1 MGFTRDW
8 WSGRRACVLAM
19 VLGSGPAFA
28 QDEQGPTLDPGPPE
42 TPSAQEKREAR
53 AEALADEPEVHSQV
67 ASFAITKLHDS
78 PAVVTAI
85 TADEIKASGAR
96 DLMDVLLMVPG
107 FFFGVDVSGTVGPG
121 FRGLWGQEG
130 KVLLIIDGKEM
141 NEQLYST
148 MQLGHEFPVEL
159 IERIEVVRGPGSVI
173 YGGNAELAVIN
184 VITRGIQGS
193 TDALA
198 VGTYGQLSHGL
209 GRRSLTLSGR
219 KVFESVPG
227 LSAFASASLGQGQR
241 SDSNFS
247 DFFGNT
253 ASMNGASR
261 MDPTVVQAGVGY
273 RDLQLSLLYQRQDTT
288 SVVSVDQVLPSPVS
302 TDFESFHAELSDRYR
317 PTDRIEIIPRLN
329 LTLGESYRDSDQ
341 TSDFFYDKRYR
352 RLRGRALARWAAFD
366 FLQLTGGLDLA
377 FDQGSLRG
385 PAGLGQ
391 QEPFNGDQDVVSYR
405 NFASFVEAYSDN
417 PIATVVAGARFEN
430 HSFFGSSFVPRLV
443 LLKAFGPVSG
453 KALYSRA
460 FRAPGIENIS
470 LGDNV
475 RPERTTVYELEATV
489 RLGEGQTVSAN
500 AFDVGVTNP
509 IIYSYD
515 AETATEAYRNLGRL
529 GSRGIELDY
538 RLRGAWGRVQ
548 AGYSFYRPGGR
559 NDVEDYLVP
568 GQPKAFTGLPTHKAT
583 LTGVARVLPWLSVS
597 PTAVLVGQR
606 FAVGAPDEEGVS
618 EVQTLAPRLLLNL
631 FVRAENVGTKGLE
644 IGAGVFNL
652 LGSDFRVAQP
662 YNGGHA
668 PLPLFNRE
676 FMVRL
681 TYLFEPSYDDE

>member
-1 MGFTRDW
+1 MGFTRRW
-8 WSGRRACVLAM
+8 WLGRRVGMSLAL
-19 VLGSGPAFA
+19 LGAGTGFA
-28 QDEQGPTLDPGPPE
+28 QEAPTEVPPE
-42 TPSAQEKREAR
+42 APAEAVQT
-53 AEALADEPEVHSQV
+53 EALADEPEVHSQV

-78 PAVVTAI
+78 PAVVTAV
-85 TADEIKASGAR
+85 TAEEIRASGAR
-96 DLMDVLLMVPG
+96 DLMDVLLLVPG
-107 FFFGVDVSGTVGPG
+107 FFFGVDVQGTVGPG

-193 TDALA
+193 TDVLA
-198 VGTYGQLSHGL
+198 VGTYGQLSDGN
-209 GRRSLTLSGR
+209 GRRSLTVSGR
-219 KVFESVPG
+219 KVFEGVPG

-241 SDSNFS
+241 SDAVFE
-247 DFFGNT
+247 DFFGGS

-261 MDPTVVQAGVGY
+261 LDPTVVQAGVGY

-288 SVVSVDQVLPSPVS
+288 SIVSTDEVLPAPAD
-302 TDFESFHAELSDRYR
+302 TDFESFHAELSNRFR

-329 LTLGESYRDSDQ
+329 LTLGESYRDTDPD
-341 TSDFFYDKRYR
+341 SDFFYDKRYR

-366 FLQLTGGLDLA
+366 FLQLTGGVDLA
-377 FDQGSLRG
+377 FDQGELRA
-385 PAGLGQ
+385 PAGIGL
-391 QEPFNGDQDVVSYR
+391 QEPFNGDQDSVSYR
-405 NFASFVEAYSDN
+405 NVAGFVEAYSDN
-417 PIATVVAGARFEN
+417 PIATVVAGARFED

-443 LLKAFGPVSG
+443 LLKSFGPVSG

-470 LGDNV
+470 LGDDV
-475 RPERTTVYELEATV
+475 RPERTTVFELEGTV

-500 AFDVGVTNP
+500 AFDVGVTDP

-515 AETATEAYRNLGRL
+515 ADSGSEAYRNLGRL

-538 RLRGAWGRVQ
+538 RVRGTWGRAQV
-548 AGYSFYRPGGR
+548 GYSFYRPAGR
-559 NDVEDYLVP
+559 NDVDDYLVP
-568 GQPKAFTGLPTHKAT
+568 GESGAFTGLPTHKAT
-583 LTGVARVLPWLSVS
+583 LTGTAKLLPWLSVS

-618 EVQTLAPRLLLNL
+618 EVQTLSPRLLLNL
-631 FVRAENVGTKGLE
+631 FVRAEDVGTKGLS
-644 IGAGVFNL
+644 IGAGVYNL
-652 LGSDFRVAQP
+652 MGSDFRVAQP

-668 PLPLFNRE
+668 PLPVFTRE
-676 FMVRL
+676 FLVRL
-681 TYLFEPSYDDE
+681 TYLFEPAYDDE

>member
-1 MGFTRDW
+1 M
-8 WSGRRACVLAM
+8 CVWLAL
-19 VLGSGPAFA
+19 LGAGTGFA
-28 QDEQGPTLDPGPPE
+28 QTAPEPTLDPGPPE
-42 TPSAQEKREAR
+42 TPSADEQREIR
-53 AEALADEPEVHSQV
+53 LEDEPEVHSQV

-85 TADEIKASGAR
+85 TAEEIRASGAR
-96 DLMDVLLMVPG
+96 DLMDVLLQVPG

-130 KVLLIIDGKEM
+130 KVLLIIDGKEI

-193 TDALA
+193 TDALV
-198 VGTYGQLSHGL
+198 VGTYGQLSHGN

-219 KVFESVPG
+219 KVFESVAG

-241 SDSNFS
+241 SDAVFD
-247 DFFGNT
+247 DFYGGS

-273 RDLQLSLLYQRQDTT
+273 RDLQLSFLYQRQDTT
-288 SVVSVDQVLPSPVS
+288 SVVSVDEVLPEPAS
-302 TDFESFHAELSDRYR
+302 TDFESFHAELSDRFR

-329 LTLGESYRDSDQ
+329 LTLGESYRDSDED
-341 TSDFFYDKRYR
+341 SDFFYDKRYR
-352 RLRGRALARWAAFD
+352 RIRGRALARWAAFD
-366 FLQLTGGLDLA
+366 FLQLTGGVDLA
-377 FDQGSLRG
+377 FDQGQLRG
-385 PAGLGQ
+385 PAGVGQ
-391 QEPFNGDQDVVSYR
+391 QEPFNGDEDVVSYR
-405 NFASFVEAYSDN
+405 NVAAFMEAYSDN
-417 PIATVVAGARFEN
+417 PIATVVAGARFED

-443 LLKAFGPVSG
+443 LLKSFGPVSG

-470 LGDNV
+470 LGEDV

-489 RLGEGQTVSAN
+489 RLGEGQSLSAN
-500 AFDVGVTNP
+500 AFDVGVTDP

-515 AETATEAYRNLGRL
+515 ADTGSEAYRNLGRL

-538 RLRGAWGRVQ
+538 RLRGSWGRAQV
-548 AGYSFYRPGGR
+548 GYSFYRPGGR

-568 GQPKAFTGLPTHKAT
+568 GEPDAFTGLPTHKAT
-583 LTGVARVLPWLSVS
+583 LAGTVKVLPWLSVS
-597 PTAVLVGQR
+597 PTAVLVGRR
-606 FAVGAPDEEGVS
+606 FAVGAADEEGVS
-618 EVQTLAPRLLLNL
+618 EVQSLSPRLLLNL

-644 IGAGVFNL
+644 IGAGVYNL

-668 PLPLFNRE
+668 PLPVFSRE
-676 FMVRL
+676 FLVKL
-681 TYLFEPSYDDE
+681 TYLFEPTYDDE

>member
-1 MGFTRDW
+1 MGFTRRCG
-8 WSGRRACVLAM
+8 SGRRVGVLLAL
-19 VLGSGPAFA
+19 LGAGTGSAQTETGPRI
-28 QDEQGPTLDPGPPE
+28 DPGPPE
-42 TPSAQEKREAR
+42 TPSQEAR
-53 AEALADEPEVHSQV
+53 LEALEDEPEVHSQV

-78 PAVVTAI
+78 PAVVTSV
-85 TADEIKASGAR
+85 TAEEIRASGAR
-96 DLMDVLLMVPG
+96 DLMDVLLLVPG
-107 FFFGVDVSGTVGPG
+107 FFFGVDVSGVVGPG

-130 KVLLIIDGKEM
+130 KVLLIIDGKEI

-193 TDALA
+193 TDVMA
-198 VGTYGQLSHGL
+198 VGTYGQLSHGN

-219 KVFESVPG
+219 KVFEGVPG

-241 SDSNFS
+241 SDVIFD
-247 DFFGNT
+247 DFYGGS

-261 MDPTVVQAGVGY
+261 LDPTVVQAGVGY

-288 SVVSVDQVLPSPVS
+288 TVVSVDEVLPEPVN

-329 LTLGESYRDSDQ
+329 LTLGESYRDSDEA
-341 TSDFFYDKRYR
+341 SDFFYDKRYR
-352 RLRGRALARWAAFD
+352 RLRGRALARWAALD
-366 FLQLTGGLDLA
+366 VLQLTGGLDLA
-377 FDQGSLRG
+377 FDQGKLLG

-405 NFASFVEAYSDN
+405 NFAGFVEAYSDN
-417 PIATVVAGARFEN
+417 PIATVVAGARFED

-443 LLKAFGPVSG
+443 LLKSFGPVSG

-470 LGDNV
+470 LGDDV

-500 AFDVGVTNP
+500 AFDVGVTDP

-515 AETATEAYRNLGRL
+515 TDTDSEAYRNLGRL
-529 GSRGIELDY
+529 GSRGVELDY
-538 RLRGAWGRVQ
+538 RVRGAWGRAQV
-548 AGYSFYRPGGR
+548 GYSFYRPGGR

-568 GQPKAFTGLPTHKAT
+568 GQPHAFTGLPTHKAT
-583 LTGVARVLPWLSVS
+583 LTGTARVLPWLSLS

-618 EVQTLAPRLLLNL
+618 EVQKLSPRLLLNL

-644 IGAGVFNL
+644 IGAGVYNL

-668 PLPLFNRE
+668 PLPVFTRE

-681 TYLFEPSYDDE
+681 TYLFEPAYDDE

>member
-1 MGFTRDW
+1 MG
-8 WSGRRACVLAM
+8 VLLAL
-19 VLGSGPAFA
+19 LGAGTGFA
-28 QDEQGPTLDPGPPE
+28 QTETGPRIDPGPPE
-42 TPSAQEKREAR
+42 TPSQEAR
-53 AEALADEPEVHSQV
+53 LEALEDEPEVHSQV

-78 PAVVTAI
+78 PAVVTSV
-85 TADEIKASGAR
+85 TAEEIRASGAR
-96 DLMDVLLMVPG
+96 DLMDVLLLVPG
-107 FFFGVDVSGTVGPG
+107 FFFGVDVSGVVGPG

-130 KVLLIIDGKEM
+130 KVLLIIDGKEI

-193 TDALA
+193 TDVMA
-198 VGTYGQLSHGL
+198 VGTYGQLSHGN

-219 KVFESVPG
+219 KVFEGVPG

-241 SDSNFS
+241 SDVIFD
-247 DFFGNT
+247 DFYGGS

-261 MDPTVVQAGVGY
+261 LDPTVVQAGVGY

-288 SVVSVDQVLPSPVS
+288 TVVSVDEVLPEPVN

-329 LTLGESYRDSDQ
+329 LTLGESYRDSDEA
-341 TSDFFYDKRYR
+341 SDFFYDKRYR
-352 RLRGRALARWAAFD
+352 RLRGRALARWAALD
-366 FLQLTGGLDLA
+366 VLQLTGGLDLA
-377 FDQGSLRG
+377 FDQGKLLG

-405 NFASFVEAYSDN
+405 NFAGFVEAYSDN
-417 PIATVVAGARFEN
+417 PIATVVAGARFED

-443 LLKAFGPVSG
+443 LLKSFGPVSG

-470 LGDNV
+470 LGDDV

-500 AFDVGVTNP
+500 AFDVGVTDP

-515 AETATEAYRNLGRL
+515 TDTDSEAYRNLGRL
-529 GSRGIELDY
+529 GSRGVELDY
-538 RLRGAWGRVQ
+538 RVRGTWGRAQV
-548 AGYSFYRPGGR
+548 GYSFYRPGGR

-568 GQPKAFTGLPTHKAT
+568 GQPHAFTGLPTHKAT
-583 LTGVARVLPWLSVS
+583 LMGTARVLPWLSLS

-618 EVQTLAPRLLLNL
+618 EVQKLSPRLLLNL

-644 IGAGVFNL
+644 IGAGVYNL

-668 PLPLFNRE
+668 PLPVFTRE

-681 TYLFEPSYDDE
+681 TYLFEPAYDDE

>member
-1 MGFTRDW
+1 MGFTRRCG
-8 WSGRRACVLAM
+8 SGRRVGVLLAL
-19 VLGSGPAFA
+19 LGAGTGFA
-28 QDEQGPTLDPGPPE
+28 QTETGPRIDPGPPE
-42 TPSAQEKREAR
+42 TPSQEAR
-53 AEALADEPEVHSQV
+53 LEALEDEPEVHSQV

-78 PAVVTAI
+78 PAVVTSV
-85 TADEIKASGAR
+85 TAEEIRASGAR
-96 DLMDVLLMVPG
+96 DLMDVLLLVPG
-107 FFFGVDVSGTVGPG
+107 FFFGVDVSGVVGPG

-130 KVLLIIDGKEM
+130 KVLLIIDGKEI

-193 TDALA
+193 TDVMA
-198 VGTYGQLSHGL
+198 VGTYGQLSHGN

-219 KVFESVPG
+219 KVFEGVPG

-241 SDSNFS
+241 SDVIFD
-247 DFFGNT
+247 DFYGGS

-261 MDPTVVQAGVGY
+261 LDPTVVQAGVGY

-288 SVVSVDQVLPSPVS
+288 TVVSVDEVLPEPVN

-329 LTLGESYRDSDQ
+329 LTLGESYRDSDEA
-341 TSDFFYDKRYR
+341 SDFFYDKRYR
-352 RLRGRALARWAAFD
+352 RLRGRALARWAALD
-366 FLQLTGGLDLA
+366 VLQLTGGLDLA
-377 FDQGSLRG
+377 FDQGKLLG

-405 NFASFVEAYSDN
+405 NFAGFVEAYSDN
-417 PIATVVAGARFEN
+417 PIATVVAGARFED

-443 LLKAFGPVSG
+443 LLKSFGPVSG

-470 LGDNV
+470 LGDDV

-500 AFDVGVTNP
+500 AFDVGVTDP

-515 AETATEAYRNLGRL
+515 TDTDSEAYRNLGRL
-529 GSRGIELDY
+529 GSRGVELDY
-538 RLRGAWGRVQ
+538 RVRGTWGRAQV
-548 AGYSFYRPGGR
+548 GYSFYRPGGR

-568 GQPKAFTGLPTHKAT
+568 GQPHAFTGLPTHKAT
-583 LTGVARVLPWLSVS
+583 LMGTARVLPWLSLS

-618 EVQTLAPRLLLNL
+618 EVQKLSPRLLLNL

-644 IGAGVFNL
+644 IGAGVYNL

-668 PLPLFNRE
+668 PLPVFTRE

-681 TYLFEPSYDDE
+681 TYLFEPAYDDE

>member
-1 MGFTRDW
+1 MGFTRH
-8 WSGRRACVLAM
+8 GRRVCVWLA
-19 VLGSGPAFA
+19 VLGAGTGFA
-28 QDEQGPTLDPGPPE
+28 QTAPEPTLDPGPPE
-42 TPSAQEKREAR
+42 TPSAQEQRDLPLE
-53 AEALADEPEVHSQV
+53 DEPEVHSQV

-96 DLMDVLLMVPG
+96 DLMDVLLNVPG
-107 FFFGVDVSGTVGPG
+107 FFFGVDVQGTVGPG

-198 VGTYGQLSHGL
+198 VGTYGQLAHGL

-241 SDSNFS
+241 SDAVFD
-247 DFFGNT
+247 DFYGGS

-261 MDPTVVQAGVGY
+261 LDPTVVQAGVGY
-273 RDLQLSLLYQRQDTT
+273 RDLQLSVLYQRQDTS
-288 SVVSVDQVLPSPVS
+288 SVVSVDEVLPAPAD
-302 TDFESFHAELSDRYR
+302 TDFESFHAELSDRFR

-329 LTLGESYRDSDQ
+329 LTLGESYRDSDES
-341 TSDFFYDKRYR
+341 SDFFYDKRYR
-352 RLRGRALARWAAFD
+352 RLRGRALARWAALD
-366 FLQLTGGLDLA
+366 YLQLTGGVDLA
-377 FDQGSLRG
+377 FDQGQLRG
-385 PAGLGQ
+385 PAGIGL
-391 QEPFNGDQDVVSYR
+391 QEPFNGDEDVVSYR
-405 NFASFVEAYSDN
+405 NVAAFMEVYSDN
-417 PIATVVAGARFEN
+417 PIATVVAGARFED
-430 HSFFGSSFVPRLV
+430 HSAFGSSFVPRLV
-443 LLKAFGPVSG
+443 LLKSFGPVSG

-470 LGDNV
+470 LGDDV

-489 RLGEGQTVSAN
+489 RLGEGQSLSAN
-500 AFDVGVTNP
+500 AFDVGVTDP

-515 AETATEAYRNLGRL
+515 VDTGTEAYRNLGRL

-538 RLRGAWGRVQ
+538 RLRGSWGRAQ

-568 GQPKAFTGLPTHKAT
+568 GQPNAFTGLPTHKVT
-583 LTGVARVLPWLSVS
+583 LTGTAKVLPWLSVS

-618 EVQTLAPRLLLNL
+618 EVQTLSPRLLLNL

-644 IGAGVFNL
+644 IGAGVYNL

-668 PLPLFNRE
+668 PLPVFSRE
-676 FMVRL
+676 FLVKL